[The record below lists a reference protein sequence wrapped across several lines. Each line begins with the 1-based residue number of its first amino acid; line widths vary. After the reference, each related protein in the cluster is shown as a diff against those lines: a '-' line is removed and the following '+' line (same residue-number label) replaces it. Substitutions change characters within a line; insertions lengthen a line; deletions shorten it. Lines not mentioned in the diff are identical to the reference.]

1 MGAWG
6 TGIFEDDAALDFV
19 AEVTAAGDAAAVEEA
34 LRVAAEEAYLDADL
48 AARALVAASVVAA
61 LADGG
66 GELPDDLRGW
76 VAARKAPTGDVMR
89 QAQSAVLRVLR
100 ESELRD
106 LWAESDE
113 LDAWCAGLQGLA
125 ERLERRQE
133 RA

>member
-19 AEVTAAGDAAAVEEA
+19 AEVTAAGGVTAVEEA

-48 AARALVAASVVAA
+48 SARALVAAAVVAS
-61 LADGG
+61 LSDGG
-66 GELPDDLRGW
+66 GELPDELRGW
-76 VAARKAPTGDVMR
+76 VAGREAPSGTVLR

-125 ERLERRQE
+125 ARLERRRE